1 MNFEGYDSK
10 TNTISFFSPYLSY
23 IVKEIYSASIRCDK
37 KGNPRIKRNGQPM
50 LYPSNSF
57 LVKPSIVSERNKAA
71 VENVFII
78 VQLIEQAGNNGIPHI
93 KAKTLIERN
102 EALKARLK
110 KSTNPVQLLRRVFKK
125 TWQLLREQTLLL
137 EVYEDIE
144 LPDPNNIEQIPTFGN
159 LDHVFNFRHNGK
171 KRNVHT

>member
-1 MNFEGYDSK
+1 MTLK
-10 TNTISFFSPYLSY
+10 LILSLSSAPTLVTSLEKY
-23 IVKEIYSASIRCDK
+23 IPPQSGATRKATPES
-37 KGNPRIKRNGQPM
+37 KRNGQPM

-125 TWQLLREQTLLL
+125 TWQLFREQTLLV
-137 EVYEDIE
+137 EAYEDIE
-144 LPDPNNIEQIPTFGN
+144 LPDSNNIEQIPTFGN
-159 LDHVFNFRHNGK
+159 LDHVFNFRHKGK
-171 KRNVHT
+171 KRIYAPKFA